1 MNDKITSLI
10 LCAVAALMP
19 DLAQSREISARVVSS
34 EDSIPVQFST
44 VRLIQP
50 DSVTVAT
57 SLTDKNGRFNFE
69 NKITDGMY
77 LAISSVGFKKLD
89 VDLPCDSI
97 IFLESSNE
105 LSEVVVRASKKYV
118 KGIPRGL
125 QITME
130 GNPIAKLGS
139 AIDAIKQLPMID
151 SSGGGISVLG
161 HGKPLIYINNRL
173 VRSMGELSNLSAEN
187 ISNVEI
193 ITNPSSRYGSDVS
206 SVILIR
212 LKKLNEGF
220 HAVAAGSV
228 AASEE
233 WSESGNVSLNYHTE
247 SGITVL
253 GDFSYGSSG
262 FKQKRHYSEIF
273 YAENNPDVKYN
284 TDTYADAKSRS
295 QSMMA
300 DAGINY
306 DFGKN
311 SVGVK
316 YTFRRT
322 PKSHYTGNSRSTTD
336 YRLDEDEIASI
347 SDLYSQNSMHHV
359 NTFGN
364 FSLPAK
370 IGLRIDADYV
380 KSSSTSNSGVD
391 ENNSMNNVSNSNVSK
406 GSLWACQLVL
416 SRKFHKLEMEAGTDI
431 SYTHSKQ
438 DYMGSSSGNQD
449 FITPETDEV
458 RQRLYAAFVG
468 FDLNLNEKWNAFGG
482 VRLESTN
489 TDFRQN
495 LIHREDLSKSYTDW
509 LPNLGISFNSSVGL
523 SLYYRANIYRP
534 GYTSLDNTYV
544 YVTPTLWETGNA
556 ELRSTLLHRI
566 GLNFSYKKFFLQS
579 SFTINRR
586 NMASV
591 YRNDAINR
599 INVVQPINLP
609 DYNSFQ
615 VVAVQQLDLG
625 FWHPTLQGVFYIQNL
640 KYGSPKRRY
649 NKPIYTLSFNNRFDI
664 PGGFYAYFYVHV
676 LGAGNQNVVYTR
688 GTWTASITLNKTWR
702 NWTFTLSAGDIF
714 NTWRQKNGET
724 TNTVDYSSY
733 IKGASRSISL
743 SIRYTLNT
751 AKGKYKGKTSRQDE
765 INRL

>member
-1 MNDKITSLI
+1 MKYKIAILI
-10 LCAVAALMP
+10 LCAIGALMP
-19 DLAQSREISARVVSS
+19 AVAQRRTISARIVSS

-44 VRLIQP
+44 VRLMQP
-50 DSVTVAT
+50 DSVTIAT
-57 SLTDKNGRFNFE
+57 SLTDKNGHFAFDNA
-69 NKITDGMY
+69 ITDGMY

-89 VDLPCDSI
+89 VDLLCDSI

-118 KGIPRGL
+118 KSIPRGL

-130 GNPIAKLGS
+130 GNPIAKLGN
-139 AIDAIKQLPMID
+139 AVDAIKQLPMID
-151 SSGGGISVLG
+151 SSGGDIAVLG
-161 HGKPLIYINNRL
+161 HGKPLLYINNRL
-173 VRSMGELSNLSAEN
+173 VRSMEELSNLSAEN

-193 ITNPSSRYGSDVS
+193 ITNPSSKYGSDVS

-212 LKKLNEGF
+212 IKKPNEGF
-220 HAVAAGSV
+220 HAVAAGRV

-253 GDFSYGSSG
+253 GDFSYGFSG

-273 YAENNPDVKYN
+273 YAENNPYMKYN

-316 YTFRRT
+316 YTFLRT
-322 PKSHYTGNSRSTTD
+322 PKSHYTGNSRSATD
-336 YRLDEDEIASI
+336 YRLDENEITSI
-347 SDLYSQNSMHHV
+347 SDLYSQNYMHHV
-359 NTFGN
+359 NAFGN

-391 ENNSMNNVSNSNVSK
+391 ENNSANNVTNSNVSK

-416 SRKFHKLEMEAGTDI
+416 SRKFHKLELEAGTDI
-431 SYTHSKQ
+431 SYTHSTQ

-482 VRLESTN
+482 MRLESTN

-495 LIHREDLSKSYTDW
+495 QIYQEDLSKSYTDL
-509 LPNLGISFNSSVGL
+509 LPNIGISFNSSVGL

-534 GYTSLDNTYV
+534 GYQSLDNTYV

-556 ELRSTLLHRI
+556 ELKSTLLHRI

-586 NMASV
+586 NIASV
-591 YRNDAINR
+591 YRNEDINR

-649 NKPIYTLSFNNRFDI
+649 NKPIYTLSLNNRFDI
-664 PGGFYAYFYVHV
+664 PGGFYAYLYVHI
-676 LGAGNQNVVYTR
+676 LGAGNQNVVYTK
-688 GTWTASITLNKTWR
+688 GTWLASITLNKTWR

-724 TNTVDYSSY
+724 TNTVDYFSY
-733 IKGASRSISL
+733 INGASRSISL

-751 AKGKYKGKTSRQDE
+751 AKGKYKGKTTRQDE